1 MSTDPRHHCDA
12 AGRRLR
18 WDMDQ
23 ARAEASRELNTKL
36 EWSEHEQQI
45 IDRAVTAA
53 DRSEALGRLWKQE
66 LDGGASASVL
76 VKIAA
81 EQRAQDRAV
90 IDLISR
96 VNPGLGTAKSER
108 HARAAQPRW
117 GRQAGA

>member
-1 MSTDPRHHCDA
+1 MAETSRRPRA

-23 ARAEASRELNTKL
+23 ALAEAGRELGTKL
-36 EWSEHEQQI
+36 EWSEHEQQV
-45 IDRAVTAA
+45 IDRAATAA
-53 DRSEALGRLWKQE
+53 DRSEQLGRLWKAE
-66 LDGGASASVL
+66 LADEARAGVL

-96 VNPGLGTAKSER
+96 VNPGIGAAKSDR
-108 HARAAQPRW
+108 HTRAAQSRW
-117 GRQAGA
+117 GRSAGA

>member
-1 MSTDPRHHCDA
+1 MTEPSRRPRA

-23 ARAEASRELNTKL
+23 AQEAAAEERGEDL

-45 IDRAVTAA
+45 IDRAATAA
-53 DRSEALGRLWKQE
+53 DRSEQLGRLWKAE
-66 LDGGASASVL
+66 LAGEARAGVL
-76 VKIAA
+76 IKIAA

-96 VNPGLGTAKSER
+96 INPGIGAAKSDR
-108 HARAAQPRW
+108 HTRAAQSRW
-117 GRQAGA
+117 GRSAGA

>member
-1 MSTDPRHHCDA
+1 MAETSRRPRA

-23 ARAEASRELNTKL
+23 AQAEAGRETGQIL

-45 IDRAVTAA
+45 IDRAATAA
-53 DRSEALGRLWKQE
+53 DRSEQLGRLWKQE
-66 LDGGASASVL
+66 LAGEARASVL

-96 VNPGLGTAKSER
+96 VNPGVGVARSER
-108 HARAAQPRW
+108 HTRAARSRW
-117 GRQAGA
+117 DRSAGA

>member
-1 MSTDPRHHCDA
+1 
-12 AGRRLR
+12 
-18 WDMDQ
+18 MDQ

>member
-1 MSTDPRHHCDA
+1 MAETSRRPRA

-23 ARAEASRELNTKL
+23 AKAAASLELNTKL
-36 EWSEHEQQI
+36 EWSEHEAQI
-45 IDRAVTAA
+45 IDRAATAA
-53 DRSEALGRLWKQE
+53 DRSEAFGKLWKAE
-66 LDGGASASVL
+66 LAGEARAGVL

-96 VNPGLGTAKSER
+96 VNPGLGTAKSDR
-108 HARAAQPRW
+108 HARAAQSRW
-117 GRQAGA
+117 DRSARA